1 MMTKQEMKQL
11 LDSEALNHIRTL
23 ATEHNAD
30 LPQWCARRRRYE
42 AFRRMAVA
50 ACFFALFAI
59 GADTAYARPPLY
71 TEIYTCGDIDNDH
84 ACETIDYMLNH

>member
-1 MMTKQEMKQL
+1 MRQL
-11 LDSEALNHIRTL
+11 LDSEALNHICAL

-50 ACFFALFAI
+50 ACFFALLAV
-59 GADTAYARPPLY
+59 GADTVYARPPLY
-71 TEIYTCGDIDNDH
+71 TEIYTCGNIDNDH
-84 ACETIDYMLNH
+84 ACKTIDYMLNH